1 MKENEI
7 LSEIHRVREEI
18 ARECGN
24 DVREIFRRM
33 RAQTEQLKA
42 QGVRVEA
49 PAPRERPA
57 ATYALHDKPGEK
69 PK

>member
-7 LSEIHRVREEI
+7 LSEIHLVREEI
-18 ARECGN
+18 ARESGY
-24 DVREIFRRM
+24 DVKEIFRRM

-42 QGVRVEA
+42 QGWRVVSLE
-49 PAPRERPA
+49 PRERPDA
-57 ATYALHDKPGEK
+57 AYALHDKSADK